1 LAIALSRRGR
11 VVDFILIGLAVF
23 FCLGTL
29 LARIPRPA
37 ASLPEV
43 REAFDPALRS
53 IDNMDEATRY
63 VSARASGND
72 QKSLADAA
80 DDFVRRRFYHSYS
93 FFDPSEDWLAYLAG
107 FAWINLRSPVLPD
120 DILQHPEAA
129 CSQQVIVFQ
138 ALVRRLGLDAGTVVM
153 DHHMNAAVKIA
164 GRWQIYDADLEIS
177 PRSYPLDRLLAGDPA
192 VLAIYGKIG
201 RSIDLAG
208 QAAAGRIQLRH
219 VDSNPAPQASLF
231 HHATRALSDY
241 GWALFLALLLLR
253 IRRPR
258 SPDRKFAVPSLAK

>member
-1 LAIALSRRGR
+1 LAIAFPRRDR
-11 VVDFILIGLAVF
+11 VVDFILIGLAAF

-29 LARIPRPA
+29 LAQVPRPA
-37 ASLPEV
+37 AKLPEV
-43 REAFDPALRS
+43 REAFDPTLRS
-53 IDNMDEATRY
+53 INDIDEATRY
-63 VSARASGND
+63 VRAHATGND
-72 QKSLADAA
+72 QKALANAA

-138 ALVRRLGLDAGTVVM
+138 ALARRLGLDAAIVVM

-164 GRWQIYDADLEIS
+164 GKWQVYDADLEIS
-177 PRSYPLDRLLAGDPA
+177 PRTYPLDRLLAGDPV
-192 VLAIYGKIG
+192 VLAIYGDVG

-208 QAAAGRIQLRH
+208 QAAAGHIQLRH
-219 VDSNPAPQASLF
+219 IDSNPAPQASLF
-231 HHATRALSDY
+231 HRVTQALSRF
-241 GWALFLALLLLR
+241 GWMLFLALTFFRLR
-253 IRRPR
+253 RRR
-258 SPDRKFAVPSLAK
+258 SPERKFRTPGLAN